1 MSYAIEQIP
10 SKVVSLES
18 IPIDI
23 ELIPLEFT
31 IKNQRWLCKGIY
43 RPPSQNENYFIDLL
57 SKWLGRL
64 PCQYDKTMLIENI
77 NLTFGNKSLQNLMR
91 TFDLK
96 CLVKKSTCFQFSNLT
111 CIDLILANKKE
122 HFKNTEVTEVK
133 TSDHH
138 SLIVAALKSQL
149 LKGKAKTKLYSDYSS
164 CNIDLF
170 KEDLDSNNLKNNCI
184 TEYSH
189 FPNIVWKS
197 TININIYQ
205 KKLYNAQVKI
215 KKYFS

>member
-1 MSYAIEQIP
+1 
-10 SKVVSLES
+10 
-18 IPIDI
+18 
-23 ELIPLEFT
+23 
-31 IKNQRWLCKGIY
+31 
-43 RPPSQNENYFIDLL
+43 
-57 SKWLGRL
+57 
-64 PCQYDKTMLIENI
+64 MLIENI

-170 KEDLDSNNLKNNCI
+170 KEDLDNNNLKNNCI
-184 TEYSH
+184 TESINLLPNTKKDH
-189 FPNIVWKS
+189 FQKL
-197 TININIYQ
+197 NINDLKNNLENNQ
-205 KKLYNAQVKI
+205 A
-215 KKYFS
+215 FF